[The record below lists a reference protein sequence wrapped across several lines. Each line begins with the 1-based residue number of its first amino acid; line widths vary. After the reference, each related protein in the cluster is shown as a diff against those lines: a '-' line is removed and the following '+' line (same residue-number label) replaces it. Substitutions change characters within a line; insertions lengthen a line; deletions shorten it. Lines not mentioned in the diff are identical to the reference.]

1 MIQAAII
8 TRRLKEGKTYEDF
21 RKVWYHT
28 IGFGTANKMYTVV
41 NGLDPREIIVIG
53 FNETSIEQVR
63 ALADID
69 LQERLNNPL
78 DDVIEPEIGRKYG
91 VLIAEDDFSS
101 PGSLSYTAPSVGG
114 RETDLKEVDRT
125 LQEAAKI
132 IAEVSQKRDRAHNA
146 KQ

>member
-8 TRRLKEGKTYEDF
+8 TRRLKDGKTYEDF
-21 RKVWYHT
+21 RKAWYHT
-28 IGFGTANKMYTVV
+28 IGFGTANKMFTLV

-53 FNETSIEQVR
+53 FTETSMEQVR

-69 LQERLNNPL
+69 IRERRNNPL
-78 DDVIEPEIGRKYG
+78 DEVIEPEIGRTYG
-91 VLIAEDDFSS
+91 ILIAEDDFSS
-101 PGSLSYTAPSVGG
+101 PGSLSYMAPSVGG
-114 RETDLKEVDRT
+114 KETDLKEVDRN

-146 KQ
+146 GK